1 MARKTPQFY
10 EEISDEAFSAYL
22 QRIVKIPLLSKT
34 DELRLARQIQ
44 KGDDKALKKLAES
57 NLRFVVKVAL
67 QYQGY
72 GLSLLDLINEG
83 NLGLLEAARRFS
95 PEYKVKFITYAVW
108 WIRQAIMQALARAS
122 GALRFPVR
130 KIRLASKLRSRRAE
144 ILQEQGEEPSEEELA
159 RELNLSRA
167 EIEALLQTNRP
178 QSSLGEI
185 QGQEEVREFI
195 PAGQERVPPPDDELV
210 RKSFEEDVERL
221 LTVLTPRECAIIK
234 MRYGLGGGDAMTLEE
249 VGKKF
254 RLSRERIRQVEE
266 KAKKK
271 LLAMAR
277 ARHLQDYLN

>member
-10 EEISDEAFSAYL
+10 EEISDEAFSSYL
-22 QRIVKIPLLSKT
+22 RRIVKIPLLSKA

-159 RELNLSRA
+159 RELNLSRT

-195 PAGQERVPPPDDELV
+195 PPGQERVPPPDDELV

-221 LTVLTPRECAIIK
+221 LTVLTPRERAIIQ

>member
-1 MARKTPQFY
+1 MARRTPQFY
-10 EEISDEAFSAYL
+10 EEITDEALAAYL
-22 QRIVKIPLLSKT
+22 RRIVKIPLLSKSE
-34 DELRLARQIQ
+34 ELRLAKQIH
-44 KGDDKALKKLAES
+44 KGDEKALKKLVES

-72 GLSLLDLINEG
+72 GVSILDLINEG

-95 PEYKVKFITYAVW
+95 PDYNVKFITYGVW

-144 ILQEQGEEPSEEELA
+144 ILQQEGKEPTEEELA
-159 RELNLSRA
+159 KELKLSHA
-167 EIEALLQTNRP
+167 EVDALLQTNKP
-178 QSSLGEI
+178 QTSLEEI
-185 QGQEEVREFI
+185 QRRDEGRELI
-195 PAGQERVPPPDDELV
+195 APGMERVPPADDELV
-210 RKSFEEDVERL
+210 RKSFEEEVDRL
-221 LTVLTPRECAIIK
+221 LKVLTPRERTIIE
-234 MRYGLGGGDAMTLEE
+234 MRYGLGKEEPMTLEE
-249 VGKKF
+249 VGRRFK
-254 RLSRERIRQVEE
+254 LSRERIRQVEE

>member
-1 MARKTPQFY
+1 MARRTPQFY
-10 EEISDEAFSAYL
+10 EEITDEALSTYL
-22 QRIVKIPLLSKT
+22 RRIVKIPLLSKSE
-34 DELRLARQIQ
+34 ELRLAKQIH
-44 KGDDKALKKLAES
+44 KGDEKALKKLVES

-95 PEYKVKFITYAVW
+95 PSYNVKFITYAVW

-144 ILQEQGEEPSEEELA
+144 MLQQEGKEPTEEELA
-159 RELNLSRA
+159 RELKLTHA
-167 EIEALLQTNRP
+167 EVEALLQTNRP
-178 QSSLGEI
+178 QTSLEDI
-185 QGQEEVREFI
+185 QRREEGRELI
-195 PAGQERVPPPDDELV
+195 APGTERVPPADDELV
-210 RKSFEEDVERL
+210 RKSFEEEVDRL
-221 LTVLTPRECAIIK
+221 LTVLTPRERAIIE
-234 MRYGLGGGDAMTLEE
+234 MRYGLGKEEPMTLEE
-249 VGKKF
+249 VGKRF

>member
-1 MARKTPQFY
+1 MARKRPHFY
-10 EEISDEAFSAYL
+10 EEISDQAFSAYL
-22 QRIVKIPLLSKT
+22 RRIVKIPLLSKV

-44 KGDDKALKKLAES
+44 KGDDKALKKLVES

-67 QYQGY
+67 QYRGY

-95 PEYKVKFITYAVW
+95 AEYKVKFITYAVW

-130 KIRLASKLRSRRAE
+130 KIRQASKVRSRRAE
-144 ILQEQGEEPSEEELA
+144 MLQEKGEEPSEEELA

-185 QGQEEVREFI
+185 QSREEVGEFLL
-195 PAGQERVPPPDDELV
+195 PGGERVPPPDDELV
-210 RKSFEEDVERL
+210 RKSFEEDVKRL
-221 LTVLTPRECAIIK
+221 LSVLTPRERTIIE

-254 RLSRERIRQVEE
+254 RRSRERIRQVEE

>member
-1 MARKTPQFY
+1 MARRTPQFY
-10 EEISDEAFSAYL
+10 EEITDEALSAYL
-22 QRIVKIPLLSKT
+22 RRIVKIPLLSKSE
-34 DELRLARQIQ
+34 ELRLAKQIH
-44 KGDDKALKKLAES
+44 KGDEKALKKLVES

-95 PEYKVKFITYAVW
+95 PNYNVKFITYAVW

-144 ILQEQGEEPSEEELA
+144 MLQQEGREPTEEELA
-159 RELNLSRA
+159 RDLKLTHA
-167 EIEALLQTNRP
+167 EVEALLQTNRP
-178 QSSLGEI
+178 QTSLEDI
-185 QGQEEVREFI
+185 QRREEGRELI
-195 PAGQERVPPPDDELV
+195 APGTERVAPADDELV
-210 RKSFEEDVERL
+210 RKSFEEEVDRL
-221 LTVLTPRECAIIK
+221 LTVLTPRERAIIE
-234 MRYGLGGGDAMTLEE
+234 MRYGLGKEEPMTLEE
-249 VGKKF
+249 VGRRF

>member
-1 MARKTPQFY
+1 MAHRTPQFY
-10 EEISDEAFSAYL
+10 EEITDEALSAYL
-22 QRIVKIPLLSKT
+22 RRIVEIPLLGKAE
-34 DELRLARQIQ
+34 ELRLARQIH
-44 KGDDKALKKLAES
+44 KGDEKALKKLVES

-95 PEYKVKFITYAVW
+95 PDYNVKFITYAVW

-144 ILQEQGEEPSEEELA
+144 LMQQEGKEPTEEELA
-159 RELNLSRA
+159 RDLKLTRA
-167 EIEALLQTNRP
+167 EVETLLQTNLP
-178 QSSLGEI
+178 QTSLEEI
-185 QGQEEVREFI
+185 QQREEVHERG
-195 PAGQERVPPPDDELV
+195 ADRVPPADHELI
-210 RKSFEEDVERL
+210 RKSFEQEVERL
-221 LTVLTPRECAIIK
+221 LKILTPRERAIIE
-234 MRYGLGGGDAMTLEE
+234 MRYGLGKEEPMTLEG
-249 VGKKF
+249 VGKRFK
-254 RLSRERIRQVEE
+254 LSRERIRQVEE

-277 ARHLQDYLN
+277 ARHLQDFLN